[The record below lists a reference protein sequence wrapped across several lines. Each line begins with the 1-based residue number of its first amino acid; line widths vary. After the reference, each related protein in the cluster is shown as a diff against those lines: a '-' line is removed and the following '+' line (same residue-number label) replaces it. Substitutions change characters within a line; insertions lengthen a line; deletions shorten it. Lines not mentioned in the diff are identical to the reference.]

1 MMLLLWSLE
10 IEDDEG
16 MMVQTH
22 SHASVTHELF
32 MLLEIELPDF
42 KVTEEGFLRVPILPD
57 LVKPWGHDCRKP
69 CCITILSIPCKEAI
83 TLSRPAEFGSV
94 RVRVRLLLTRVMG

>member
-1 MMLLLWSLE
+1 MSNNRSSVLLLLLWSLE

-57 LVKPWGHDCRKP
+57 LAVVPGDVPSGFAKSCPFNLKGTRLPWD
-69 CCITILSIPCKEAI
+69 
-83 TLSRPAEFGSV
+83 
-94 RVRVRLLLTRVMG
+94 